1 MAEGVRQIRDGN
13 LTHRIDYDGQ
23 DEFEPVCE
31 DFNEMAQRL
40 RASVERT
47 QKEEESRKELLASIS
62 HDIRSPLTSIRAYVE
77 GLLDGVADTKEK
89 QGTYLSTIQKK
100 TMEIDQMVRKLFL
113 FSKMELGEYPYAP
126 ERQNAVAEIADFV
139 AASREEYG
147 QRGLEITLGLMP
159 DQAWIEADPTYFR
172 SILTNLLDNSAKYKD
187 KERGKVCISGQ
198 ISGRELRLYVDDD
211 GPGVPE
217 EALPKL
223 FDVFYRNDPSRKNPN
238 QGSGLG
244 LAIYSRPSSGWAGPS
259 TEKICRAA
267 GCGWPWGSLWH
278 KEANEMKRILII
290 EDDETIAAIERDYL
304 AVNEFEVDIAA
315 TGPEGIAK
323 GRSGRYDLIL
333 LDLMLPGTD
342 GFTVCRALRETLD
355 IPILMVTARQEDI
368 DKIKGLGMGADD
380 YITKPFSPNVLVA
393 RIKAN
398 LAQYDRLKQTGRPD
412 RAQIQ
417 MGNILLQEDARRVF
431 VNGEEVELKNKEY
444 EILLFLMSNA
454 DIVFSK
460 ETLYERIWGYDALGD
475 NATVAVH
482 INRLREKI
490 EEDPARPRHIQT
502 VWGVGYRFKP

>member
-1 MAEGVRQIRDGN
+1 MGKSILIVEDEQNIVDILSFNLSREGYDT
-13 LTHRIDYDGQ
+13 LEAYDGPTGLQLALEQ
-23 DEFEPVCE
+23 DP
-31 DFNEMAQRL
+31 
-40 RASVERT
+40 
-47 QKEEESRKELLASIS
+47 
-62 HDIRSPLTSIRAYVE
+62 
-77 GLLDGVADTKEK
+77 
-89 QGTYLSTIQKK
+89 
-100 TMEIDQMVRKLFL
+100 
-113 FSKMELGEYPYAP
+113 
-126 ERQNAVAEIADFV
+126 
-139 AASREEYG
+139 
-147 QRGLEITLGLMP
+147 
-159 DQAWIEADPTYFR
+159 
-172 SILTNLLDNSAKYKD
+172 
-187 KERGKVCISGQ
+187 
-198 ISGRELRLYVDDD
+198 
-211 GPGVPE
+211 
-217 EALPKL
+217 
-223 FDVFYRNDPSRKNPN
+223 
-238 QGSGLG
+238 
-244 LAIYSRPSSGWAGPS
+244 
-259 TEKICRAA
+259 
-267 GCGWPWGSLWH
+267 
-278 KEANEMKRILII
+278 
-290 EDDETIAAIERDYL
+290 
-304 AVNEFEVDIAA
+304 
-315 TGPEGIAK
+315 
-323 GRSGRYDLIL
+323 DLIL